1 MVVMGLV
8 DAELSDGSETDLDL
22 PEPSSFL
29 QMTAS
34 PQDAVERVA
43 VSKDTGIVEM
53 AAGPE
58 VTVMAESEAM
68 EAAAAGGSSPKRMPR
83 RRRTKEEAI
92 AEDALVRPKK
102 RKTLRECR
110 SSSNADS
117 NVTVTNPANP
127 ANFPGSLV
135 VLTTGLTDA
144 QLKKVHRAA
153 SQAATLTAKGLPQFT
168 VHTDLQPST
177 QYTHLLT
184 LVGRDGRTTRTFKY
198 LYALASGAHVLR
210 FDWLVDSVRKS
221 QVLSEIKYAVTGD
234 TVMKTCYL
242 DGGLRR
248 VPGKLFAGYMV
259 FVWPGRW
266 DAGSA
271 HSQGDLLR
279 LIQVVGADVIEGKPP
294 GDMLAALSVG
304 VAGNGGG
311 SGSGSVSDVRSSTG
325 KFAATVVPAQ
335 FRNMFELS
343 VKRRRMVILVDA
355 EDIKGAGGHGVLEE
369 ISELTEGLYACR
381 TKSWLFDCISANE
394 IL

>member
-1 MVVMGLV
+1 MDLV

-34 PQDAVERVA
+34 PQDAAERVA
-43 VSKDTGIVEM
+43 VSKDTEIVEM
-53 AAGPE
+53 AAAPE
-58 VTVMAESEAM
+58 VTVMAESEAV
-68 EAAAAGGSSPKRMPR
+68 EAAAASGLSPKRMPR
-83 RRRTKEEAI
+83 TRKTKEEAT
-92 AEDALVRPKK
+92 AEDALVGPKK
-102 RKTLRECR
+102 RKTLRECK

-117 NVTVTNPANP
+117 NVTATNPANP
-127 ANFPGSLV
+127 ANFPDSLV

-153 SQAATLTAKGLPQFT
+153 SQAATSATKGLPQFT

-184 LVGRDGRTTRTFKY
+184 SVGRDGRTTRTFKY
-198 LYALASGAHVLR
+198 LYALAGGAHVLR

-234 TVMKTCYL
+234 TAMKTCYL

-248 VPGKLFAGYMV
+248 VPGRLFVGYRV

-294 GDMLAALSVG
+294 GDMLAELSVG
-304 VAGNGGG
+304 VAGDGGG
-311 SGSGSVSDVRSSTG
+311 SGSDVRSSTG
-325 KFAATVVPAQ
+325 KFAATVVSAQ
-335 FRNMFELS
+335 FRDMFELS
-343 VKRRRMVILVDA
+343 VKCRRVVILVDA

-369 ISELTEGLYACR
+369 ISELTGGLYACR